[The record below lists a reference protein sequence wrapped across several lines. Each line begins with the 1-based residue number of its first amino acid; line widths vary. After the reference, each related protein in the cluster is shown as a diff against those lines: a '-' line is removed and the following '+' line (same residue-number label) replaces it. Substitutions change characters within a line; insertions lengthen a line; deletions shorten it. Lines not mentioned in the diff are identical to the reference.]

1 MPAVAVI
8 VDVVATDVIGSSI
21 ATAVADVVGS
31 TFIGNV
37 VSGAVIGSLGGAAG
51 AAAQGQ
57 NIWQGA
63 VRGAESGGITA
74 GIAPEVSSAVGNT
87 FKLSPEVASSIGK
100 GVATTAADVA
110 LGVPFKNALEM
121 GGIAGLTSYA
131 FPSKDTGSQFKDFGS
146 QLERGLVTAGLD
158 KLVAPKQAG
167 IGQLGA
173 APITGQY
180 AKTQTTPGTGALSQA
195 LGVGDVGAPVLGG
208 GTDNTSKKN
217 VWNVES
223 LRYMGGGGPSES
235 GYG

>member
-31 TFIGNV
+31 TIVGSA
-37 VSGAVIGSLGGAAG
+37 VSGAVIGALGGASQ
-51 AAAQGQ
+51 AAVEGQ

-63 VRGAESGGITA
+63 VRGAEAAGITA
-74 GIAPEVSSAVGNT
+74 GIAPEITQGAESLGLSPSVASAVG
-87 FKLSPEVASSIGK
+87 K
-100 GVATTAADVA
+100 GLATTTADVA

-131 FPSKDTGSQFKDFGS
+131 FPGKDIGS
-146 QLERGLVTAGLD
+146 QLERGVATAGLD

>member
-37 VSGAVIGSLGGAAG
+37 VSGTVIGALGGASQ
-51 AAAQGQ
+51 AAVEGQ

-63 VRGAESGGITA
+63 VRGAEAAGITA
-74 GIAPEVSSAVGNT
+74 GIAPEITQGAESLGLSPSVASAVG
-87 FKLSPEVASSIGK
+87 K
-100 GVATTAADVA
+100 GLATTTADVA

-131 FPSKDTGSQFKDFGS
+131 FPGKDIGS
-146 QLERGLVTAGLD
+146 QLERGVATAGLD

>member
-63 VRGAESGGITA
+63 VRGAESGGISA
-74 GIAPEVSSAVGNT
+74 GIAPEITQGAESLGLSPSVASAVG
-87 FKLSPEVASSIGK
+87 K
-100 GVATTAADVA
+100 GLATTTADVA

-131 FPSKDTGSQFKDFGS
+131 FPGKDIGS
-146 QLERGLVTAGLD
+146 QLERGVATAGLD

>member
-63 VRGAESGGITA
+63 VRGAESGGISA

-131 FPSKDTGSQFKDFGS
+131 FPGKDIGS
-146 QLERGLVTAGLD
+146 QLERGVATAGLD

>member
-1 MPAVAVI
+1 MPAVALVA
-8 VDVVATDVIGSSI
+8 DVI
-21 ATAVADVVGS
+21 ATATIGETVAAYALDLAGNVIVADAI
-31 TFIGNV
+31 T
-37 VSGAVIGSLGGAAG
+37 GAVIGGIGGASG

-63 VRGAESGGITA
+63 VKGAEAGGISA
-74 GIAPEVSSAVGNT
+74 AIAPAVSSEAESLGAT
-87 FKLSPEVASSIGK
+87 SKVASALGT
-100 GVATTAADVA
+100 GAGTTASA
-110 LGVPFKNALEM
+110 LATGTPLKQALEY
-121 GGIAGLTSYA
+121 GGISGLVNYAYPVKAGDYA
-131 FPSKDTGSQFKDFGS
+131 GQVEK
-146 QLERGLVTAGLD
+146 GLVTSGLD

>member
-37 VSGAVIGSLGGAAG
+37 VSGAVIGALGGASQ
-51 AAAQGQ
+51 AAVEGQ

-63 VRGAESGGITA
+63 VRGAEAAGITA
-74 GIAPEVSSAVGNT
+74 GIAPEITQGAESLGLSPSVASAVG
-87 FKLSPEVASSIGK
+87 K
-100 GVATTAADVA
+100 GLATTTADVA

-131 FPSKDTGSQFKDFGS
+131 FPGKDIGS
-146 QLERGLVTAGLD
+146 QLERGVATAGLD